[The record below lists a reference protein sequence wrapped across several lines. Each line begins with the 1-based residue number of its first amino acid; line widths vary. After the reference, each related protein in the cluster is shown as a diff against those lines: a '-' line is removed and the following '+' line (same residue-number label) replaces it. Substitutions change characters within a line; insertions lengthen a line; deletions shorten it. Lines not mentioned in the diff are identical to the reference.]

1 MNLGMLVGLGFG
13 YILFDKKGQKLA
25 RTTIEKVQK
34 AGSDIVKNIDKKEK
48 EVEVIE
54 DSESISK

>member
-13 YILFDKKGQKLA
+13 YILFDKKGQKIA
-25 RTTIEKVQK
+25 RTTLEKFQK
-34 AGSDIVKNIDKKEK
+34 AGSDVIKNLDKKEK
-48 EVEVIE
+48 EVEKIE